1 MEFIQLKYFQAVAKT
16 GKIVTAAKSMFVT
29 PPAISSAI
37 SQLEREL
44 GTPLFS
50 RIGNRL
56 TLNQQ
61 GQILLRHANVIL
73 FNFGAAKSA
82 ILESLPEGPMH
93 ISVAATQTHL
103 LSDLITDFSVTHPN
117 HTLTLNSTSGE
128 ALFKGAFQY
137 RYAFLITAESQA
149 ISNIPEECHRIF
161 LFEDQPAIMVCKDH
175 PLAQKESIH
184 ISDLEGYSLIH
195 PRTYPDYYSR
205 IFSLYENLE
214 LPQPLIRTFSH
225 LVCQTM
231 TTQGQVVCLTTLRSA
246 KANPEK
252 FVHIPLEAPGISWT
266 NYLYWRKDRTISPAE
281 RTLLRFMSEYYNIDI
296 PLSLM

>member
-50 RIGNRL
+50 RVGNRL

-73 FNFGAAKSA
+73 FNFGAAKAA

-103 LSDLITDFSVTHPN
+103 LSGLITDFSVHHPN
-117 HTLTLNSTSGE
+117 HTITLNSTNGE

-137 RYAFLITAESQA
+137 RYAFLLTAESQA
-149 ISNIPEECHRIF
+149 IATVPEECDRIC
-161 LFEDQPAIMVCKDH
+161 LFEDYPAIMVSKDH
-175 PLAQKESIH
+175 PLAQQKIVR

-195 PRTYPDYYSR
+195 PRTYPDYFSR

-231 TTQGQVVCLTTLRSA
+231 TMQGRAVCMTSMRAA

-266 NYLYWRKDRTISPAE
+266 TYLYWRKDRTMSPAE
-281 RTLLRFMSEYYNIDI
+281 RTLLRFMSEYYQVEL
-296 PLSLM
+296 PKHLL